1 MFPLL
6 LTKLDKETADFI
18 SSLVTQ
24 GEYKSKLVSLSLAKA
39 LSMKLA
45 LPSTQVEDVGLH
57 FAMSHK
63 QACLNAILLVNELI
77 TVNVDE
83 VLDLTKRF
91 YVYRYNCIFVQ
102 ELVPYVN
109 KDTAVEDFFGISRVF
124 SPDSIALINEH
135 NSKLTSYVN
144 RFITLIEK
152 IQEQ

>member
-6 LTKLDKETADFI
+6 LTKLEKETADFI

-39 LSMKLA
+39 LAMKLA
-45 LPSTQVEDVGLH
+45 LPSTQVEDAGLH

-91 YVYRYNCIFVQ
+91 DVYRYNCIFVQ
-102 ELVPYVN
+102 ELVPYIN

-124 SPDSIALINEH
+124 SPDTIELIKEH